1 MNTHPT
7 CVGEYETDD
16 PECNGDGAD
25 DPHPCTWR
33 DQCGGFKAHLAQ
45 SGQQRSIWVG
55 DSGELVTLEPFE
67 FKGECDKWVELY
79 EVVDGLSAAE
89 KTEIEKLP
97 LDDLFDVF
105 LAYLVAEVDR
115 EYAPPG
121 VFVLPGQLYL
131 QDHRTQHQYVTVY
144 CRARRGCDKPLARV
158 ATRRKAKALQIR
170 LPVTARMAAK
180 LGLDASVLR
189 SAGQF
194 RSQVVLDEKN
204 ALPLA
209 RKLAA
214 LVAEGRIKLPAKAP
228 K

>member
-1 MNTHPT
+1 MSYHPT
-7 CVGEYETDD
+7 CVGEYEADD

-25 DPHPCTWR
+25 DPHPCTWCDR
-33 DQCGGFKAHLAQ
+33 CGGFKAHLTKT
-45 SGQQRSIWVG
+45 GERRNKWVW
-55 DSGELVTLEPFE
+55 DTGELSTLEPFE
-67 FKGECDKWVELY
+67 FEAQCSQWVELY

-89 KTEIEKLP
+89 KVQIEKLP
-97 LDDLFDVF
+97 LDDLFNVF

-131 QDHRTQHQYVTVY
+131 QDHRARHQYVTVY

-170 LPVTARMAAK
+170 LPVTARTAAK